1 MHFPTETVKASA
13 LLPDLDKYKGPPLE
27 FGRMEATAS
36 DPDVAQQF
44 GMTVGKPDAGQVNAL
59 ATLNIRGERSVTCR
73 GDFDR
78 HPSLGPLPKG
88 APPVCEYFRHL
99 PDALERAAEL
109 DAQYGRNPDLENMP
123 MYGVVFSFKDPFDTK
138 DMRSTGGGDA
148 RYDIDFPARD
158 HVLVEQL
165 RNKGAIIFAKAVNT
179 EYNGRPDDPGGRH
192 KPDKVLPSTLGY
204 QRSTWGGNPSNP
216 YDTTRAASLGSSS
229 GSGVS
234 VSTNMVMCSLGEE
247 TRASCRGPAN
257 HNAVALILPHK
268 ALLGFDGGAI
278 GADIYVDRSGILA
291 RTIGDCA
298 KVLDALKDPVEGYY
312 DPRDPFTAVPRS
324 SVLDTQ
330 YASHAQ
336 ASGVAGSL
344 KGIRIGVIR
353 ESMVARP
360 GLMTEVPIVTAAA
373 AEIKTVLGGKLG
385 ATLVESSDPLWKEDT
400 DIEQMKVDHRTALA
414 RLVPVFMPD
423 ILYRLTPEGQPVF
436 KEFAAA
442 IVPTEFEPGKIFGS
456 GKMKPIDYMLELSEG
471 RIAPPSNLD
480 LGTVQHQAP
489 QMAFRFHINQY
500 LSRRAADWKAK
511 GFTETLC
518 DFTALNARSK
528 FWGDDQRAS
537 FLNWDDVT
545 DMRNPTGERQ
555 SVNERIMLREL
566 LRRADMMVML
576 ENHLDVL
583 VRLHTPW
590 PPGKIGGAGQGLR
603 NNLTLESLSGP
614 NAGLTEV
621 LIPAGFVTTVYD
633 PVYQLSADGMRYL
646 HVPSSEPTRLAEPG
660 LPFSLV
666 FRAEPGKEDV
676 LLHVASTYE
685 AASKRRIPPPAFGP
699 LPVEQSAP
707 FGLACRDD
715 STCDHRSSV
724 AIPSDLSPRTPPTP
738 RSANGSRRN
747 GRQRSSLACHGQHSI
762 PRRAGLNPICRCPI
776 LSFQVSPK
784 NSRSS
789 PSSCRRRRNI
799 CAKRHLIA
807 WPRAASNSP
816 RNIAIRS
823 RASRRKLACPATWC
837 SRSGRARP
845 TMAATSCRSMRSAR
859 WRRRVTPA
867 SARNFSRT
875 NSCTR

>member
-1 MHFPTETVKASA
+1 MNRPIRAPKKPFVLEEATIDELHAAIRAGDTTCVDVVRHYLARVRAFNGTSNLLVTKDGAAVADSQGTVRGGAPVKFPTQTVKAA
-13 LLPDLDKYKGPPLE
+13 ELLPDLDKYKGPPLE

-36 DPDVAQQF
+36 DPSVQQQF
-44 GMTVGKPDAGQVNAL
+44 GMIVGKPDAGQVNAL

-73 GDFDR
+73 GDFDL
-78 HPSLGPLPKG
+78 HPAKGPLPKG
-88 APPVCEYFRHL
+88 APPVCEYFRHM

-109 DAQYGRNPDLENMP
+109 DATYGRNPDLEKMP

-158 HVLVEQL
+158 HILVEQL
-165 RNKGAIIFAKAVNT
+165 RDKGAIIFAKAVNT
-179 EYNGRPDDPGGRH
+179 EYNGRPDDPGGPH
-192 KPDKVLPSTLGY
+192 KPGKVLSSTLGY

-278 GADIYVDRSGILA
+278 GADIHVDRSGILA
-291 RTIGDCA
+291 RTIADAA
-298 KVLDALKDPVEGYY
+298 KVLDALKDPTKGYY
-312 DPRDPFTAVPRS
+312 DSRDPFTAVPRS
-324 SVLDTQ
+324 SVLDN
-330 YASHAQ
+330 YARHTRPSE
-336 ASGVAGSL
+336 SL
-344 KGIRIGVIR
+344 KGVRIGVIR
-353 ESMVARP
+353 ESMTVRP
-360 GLMTEVPIVTAAA
+360 GNKTEVPITTAAA
-373 AEIKTVLGGKLG
+373 KEIKAILGEKLG
-385 ATLVESSDPLWKEDT
+385 ATLVESSDPLWKPDF
-400 DIEQMKVDHRTALA
+400 DIEQMKVDYRMALA

-423 ILYRLTPEGQPVF
+423 ILFRLTADGQPLF

-442 IVPTEFEPGKIFGS
+442 IRPTEFEPGKIFGA
-456 GKMKPIDYMLELSEG
+456 GTMKPIDYMLEMAEG
-471 RIAPPSNLD
+471 RIPSPSNLD
-480 LGTVQHQAP
+480 LGTIQHQAP

-500 LSRRAADWKAK
+500 LLRRAADWKAK
-511 GFTETLC
+511 GFTETLT

-537 FLNWDDVT
+537 WLNWDEVASL
-545 DMRNPTGERQ
+545 RNPLGERQ
-555 SVNERIMLREL
+555 CTAERIMLREL

-576 ENHLDVL
+576 ENALDVL

-603 NNLTLESLSGP
+603 NNLTMESLSGP

-646 HVPSSEPTRLAEPG
+646 HMPSHTPTTLAEPG

-676 LLHVASTYE
+676 LLHVASAYE
-685 AASKRRIPPPAFGP
+685 TASRRRIPPPAFGR
-699 LPVEQSAP
+699 
-707 FGLACRDD
+707 FR
-715 STCDHRSSV
+715 
-724 AIPSDLSPRTPPTP
+724 
-738 RSANGSRRN
+738 
-747 GRQRSSLACHGQHSI
+747 
-762 PRRAGLNPICRCPI
+762 
-776 LSFQVSPK
+776 
-784 NSRSS
+784 
-789 PSSCRRRRNI
+789 
-799 CAKRHLIA
+799 
-807 WPRAASNSP
+807 
-816 RNIAIRS
+816 
-823 RASRRKLACPATWC
+823 
-837 SRSGRARP
+837 
-845 TMAATSCRSMRSAR
+845 
-859 WRRRVTPA
+859 
-867 SARNFSRT
+867 
-875 NSCTR
+875 